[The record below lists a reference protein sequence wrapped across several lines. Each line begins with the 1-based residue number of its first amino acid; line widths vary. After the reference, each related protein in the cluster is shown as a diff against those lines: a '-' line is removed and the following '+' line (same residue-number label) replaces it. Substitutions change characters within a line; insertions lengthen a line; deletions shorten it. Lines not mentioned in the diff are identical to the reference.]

1 MKTKILIVVIFV
13 VALIATGCN
22 KNEIKNVEK
31 KPSEL
36 LKEYLLE
43 NNWKE
48 SEDSSDDFKLEVR
61 NILDEEGK
69 PINMDIYYLN
79 VKTLKISRITRIS
92 KLSSTNTE
100 YSFKSNISS
109 GTYILLN
116 DKDNWEKYVTFT
128 YDFNSGTLTSDDSS
142 SKSLCTNLSVNLKD
156 YLEELITDANLNI
169 EDFK

>member
-1 MKTKILIVVIFV
+1 M
-13 VALIATGCN
+13 
-22 KNEIKNVEK
+22 
-31 KPSEL
+31 
-36 LKEYLLE
+36 
-43 NNWKE
+43 
-48 SEDSSDDFKLEVR
+48 
-61 NILDEEGK
+61 DEEGK

-116 DKDNWEKYVTFT
+116 DKDDWEKYVTFT

>member
-31 KPSEL
+31 KPSEV

-116 DKDNWEKYVTFT
+116 K
-128 YDFNSGTLTSDDSS
+128 
-142 SKSLCTNLSVNLKD
+142 LKQ
-156 YLEELITDANLNI
+156 
-169 EDFK
+169 